1 MTEQELKDHQKRIMD
16 KVFADL
22 RADLTA
28 EIKAID
34 TVVEF
39 FGEMSAE
46 GDEDEIIK
54 RMESVKQRLQF
65 MMPKER

>member
-22 RADLTA
+22 RADLAA

-39 FGEMSAE
+39 FGDGAE